1 MMCLETSRLAVKG
14 LLRTELIPF
23 AHQAVSLMPEEL
35 VLKFHG
41 ENHT

>member
-1 MMCLETSRLAVKG
+1 MTYLETSRLSVKG

-23 AHQAVSLMPEEL
+23 AHQAGFLMPQEL